1 MSSVDPVTLLTPQ
14 EKALVEA
21 LSKKP
26 REEILSELKE
36 NLQTAIWIE
45 LATIPI
51 YLYTYYSIQRAEKS
65 GENLRPADLFANK
78 AGGVIMSVAVE
89 EMLHMSLSS
98 NVYFA
103 LTGKPPQLYLKSP
116 GPYPT
121 SLPYHNP
128 VGPPGPDGSDKVEI
142 PLAKLSY
149 EQLWHF
155 LQIEYPES
163 TGTLPEDRNWDTI
176 GQFYSY
182 IRCLISCPQV
192 KDEDFRQGP
201 ADYQIQSYN
210 YSPNNI
216 DTAHPKAKFDPWGI
230 PPAQNGAKQSA
241 EGGCPSAAAATE
253 FSDAPDSH
261 AGPTQLVT
269 VSNKEEALIA
279 IDTVCFQGEGFN
291 HEAYDDPSHAEAS
304 HYYKFLSLQA
314 QFEDYTKPDH
324 QEMLPTKPKPPEPIT
339 PTADPFLE
347 EVVLSFPDNP
357 TTAQYLEIQQSL
369 GGVNYKPLSDL
380 VNGVYQYM
388 LILTETIFKVR
399 DTGPEG
405 GGQKLFFNL
414 AMHRSMIWVLDKL
427 AQTMRKYKLED
438 GTVLAPTFENIDLG
452 SRAEAFTNLNKL
464 GDACKGMP
472 YYPDINYYLGVIET
486 LPEVSKYWSSPGLSE
501 AGQPKPLVVGP
512 RNDPSTEAGPGEPTP
527 KPYPYESAPLWPK
540 KIGPQPPGMPLHACM
555 GLNSC
560 KGSDRF
566 GTEGPPGGSPN
577 DCAGQGYCATTPDHT
592 CHVQNECKN
601 QGGCGLYGTAEEL
614 DQPALNECKSLGSC
628 ATPINAERFSTNGPN
643 QGKSVWVRAREVFEK
658 NWNDGKNLSKRVPS
672 RYDPPNRLGPV
683 PAPFADTG
691 PPYLWISDDNEDR
704 DNMTACGAS
713 GLSGA
718 GGCS

>member
-1 MSSVDPVTLLTPQ
+1 MSDVDPVTPLTPQ
-14 EKALVEA
+14 EKALVEE

-26 REEILSELKE
+26 REEILSELE
-36 NLQTAIWIE
+36 ANLQTAVEIE

-51 YLYTYYSIQRAEKS
+51 YLYTYYSIQRAERS
-65 GENLRPADLFANK
+65 GENIRPADLFANK

-103 LTGKPPQLYLKSP
+103 LTGKPPQLYRKSP

-121 SLPYHNP
+121 GLPYHNP

-155 LQIEYPES
+155 LQIEYPEPS
-163 TGTLPEDRNWDTI
+163 GAFPQDRNWNTI

-182 IRCLISCPQV
+182 IRCLISCPQIH
-192 KDEDFRQGP
+192 DEDFQQGGK
-201 ADYQIQSYN
+201 DHQIQHYN

-216 DTAHPKAKFDPWGI
+216 DTAHPKGKFDPWGI
-230 PPAQNGAKQSA
+230 PPAQDGSEKSDG
-241 EGGCPSAAAATE
+241 GGCPSAAAATE
-253 FSDAPDSH
+253 FSNAPDSH

-269 VSNKEEALIA
+269 VSSKNDAMIA
-279 IDTVCFQGEGFN
+279 IDTVADQGEGFD
-291 HEAYDDPSHAEAS
+291 HERFDDPSHAEES

-314 QFEDYTKPDH
+314 QFEDYKKPAH
-324 QEMLPTKPKPPEPIT
+324 QEALPAEPKPPEPIT
-339 PTADPFLE
+339 PPADSFLD

-357 TTAQYLEIQQSL
+357 TTAGYVETQRRL
-369 GGVNYKPLSDL
+369 GGTDYKPFSDL

-388 LILTETIFKVR
+388 LILTETIFKVP
-399 DTGPEG
+399 DTGRKG
-405 GGQKLFFNL
+405 GGQKLFFNQ

-427 AQTMRKYKLED
+427 AQKMRDHNLDD

-452 SRAEAFTNLNKL
+452 PRYQAFENLKEL
-464 GDACKGMP
+464 GEACKGTP
-472 YYPDINYYLGVIET
+472 YYSDVEYYLGVIET
-486 LPEVSKYWSSPGLSE
+486 LPDVSSHWP
-501 AGQPKPLVVGP
+501 
-512 RNDPSTEAGPGEPTP
+512 GPGSPVPE
-527 KPYPYESAPLWPK
+527 PYPYKSSPPK
-540 KIGPQPPGMPLHACM
+540 FPSKIGPQPPGMPLHACM

-560 KGSDRF
+560 QGSDRF

-577 DCAGQGYCATTPDHT
+577 ECAGQGYCSTTPDHS

-614 DQPALNECKSLGSC
+614 DQPGLNECKALGSC

-643 QGKSVWVRAREVFEK
+643 QGKSVWARAREVFEK
-658 NWNDGKNLSKRVPS
+658 NWNDKKNLRERVPS
-672 RYDPPNRLGPV
+672 HYEPPKKLGPV
-683 PAPFADTG
+683 PEPFKDTG
-691 PPYLWISDDNEDR
+691 PPYLWISDDNEER

-718 GGCS
+718 GGCA